1 MSMPQPQVD
10 DMTLVERVRAGDSA
24 AFQELVSRY
33 ENKVYR
39 LAIKL
44 TRNEALAEE
53 VLQEVFI
60 KIFEKLDTFRGESA
74 LSSWIYRIAANAAFS
89 KLNLEKRHQ
98 HADLDDAMPQAEASL
113 HERTDTAQASPD
125 RPLLS
130 EEAVG
135 VISRAIERLPEDFR
149 VVITLRDVEGLPN
162 EEVARILELS
172 VPAVKSRLHRAR
184 LLLRKRLA
192 KYFDRQDIPY

>member
-1 MSMPQPQVD
+1 MPPVD
-10 DMTLVERVRAGDSA
+10 EAILIERVKKGDQQ
-24 AFQELVSRY
+24 AFEDLVSRY

-44 TRNEALAEE
+44 TRNETLAEE
-53 VLQEVFI
+53 VLQEVFL
-60 KIFEKLDTFRGESA
+60 KIYEKIDTFRGESA
-74 LSSWIYRIAANAAFS
+74 LSSWIYRIAANACFA

-98 HADLDDAMPQAEASL
+98 HADLEETLPQAEMAL
-113 HERTDTAQASPD
+113 LERMDTIQELPD
-125 RPLLS
+125 RPLLTD
-130 EEAVG
+130 EALG

-149 VVITLRDVEGLPN
+149 VVLTLRDVEGLSN
-162 EEVARILELS
+162 EEVARILDLS

-192 KYFDRQDIPY
+192 GYFDRQVFPF

>member
-1 MSMPQPQVD
+1 MPQVD
-10 DMTLVERVRAGDSA
+10 EATLIERVKNGDQQ
-24 AFQELVSRY
+24 AFEDLVSRY

-60 KIFEKLDTFRGESA
+60 KIYEKIDTFRGESA
-74 LSSWIYRIAANAAFS
+74 LSSWIYRIAANASFA

-98 HADLDDAMPQAEASL
+98 HADIEETMPQAEL
-113 HERTDTAQASPD
+113 QLLERQDVTQEAPD
-125 RPLLS
+125 RPLLAD
-130 EEAVG
+130 EALS
-135 VISRAIERLPEDFR
+135 VISQAIERLPEDFR
-149 VVITLRDVEGLPN
+149 VVLTLRDVEGLSN

-192 KYFDRQDIPY
+192 RYFDRQVFPF

>member
-1 MSMPQPQVD
+1 MPQVD
-10 DMTLVERVRAGDSA
+10 EATLIERVKNGDQQ
-24 AFQELVSRY
+24 AFEDLVSRY

-44 TRNEALAEE
+44 TRNETLAEE
-53 VLQEVFI
+53 VMQEVFL
-60 KIFEKLDTFRGESA
+60 KIYEKIGTFRGESA
-74 LSSWIYRIAANAAFS
+74 LSSWIYRIAANACFA

-98 HADLDDAMPQAEASL
+98 HADLDETMPQAEIAL
-113 HERTDTAQASPD
+113 HDRQDATLESPD
-125 RPLLS
+125 RPLLTN
-130 EEAVG
+130 EALS

-149 VVITLRDVEGLPN
+149 VVLTLRDVEGMSN

-192 KYFDRQDIPY
+192 RYFERQAFPF

>member
-1 MSMPQPQVD
+1 MSMPQVD
-10 DMTLVERVRAGDSA
+10 DQTLVERVRAGDA
-24 AFQELVSRY
+24 RAFEELVARY

-60 KIFEKLDTFRGESA
+60 KIYEKLDSFRGESA
-74 LSSWIYRIAANAAFS
+74 LSSWIYRIAANASFS

-98 HADLDDAMPQAEASL
+98 HADLEETMPAAEATL
-113 HERTDTAQASPD
+113 HERSDAGQDAPD

-130 EEAVG
+130 EEALG

-162 EEVARILELS
+162 EEVGRILELS

-184 LLLRKRLA
+184 LLLRKRLG
-192 KYFDRQDIPY
+192 KYFDRQAFPI

>member
-1 MSMPQPQVD
+1 MPQVD
-10 DMTLVERVRAGDSA
+10 DQTLVERLQKGDSE
-24 AFQELVSRY
+24 AFEELVSRY

-53 VLQEVFI
+53 VLQEVFL
-60 KIFEKLDTFRGESA
+60 KIYEKIDTFRGEAA
-74 LSSWIYRIAANAAFS
+74 LSSWIYRIAANACFA

-98 HADLDDAMPQAEASL
+98 HADLDDTMPQAEQAMQ
-113 HERTDTAQASPD
+113 ERSESGLETPD
-125 RPLLS
+125 KPLLAD
-130 EEAVG
+130 EALS
-135 VISRAIERLPEDFR
+135 VISRAIDRLPEDFR
-149 VVITLRDVEGLPN
+149 VVLTLRDVEGLSN
-162 EEVARILELS
+162 EEVAKVLELS

-192 KYFDRQDIPY
+192 GYFDRRAFPF

>member
-1 MSMPQPQVD
+1 MPQVD
-10 DMTLVERVRAGDSA
+10 DQTLVERLQKGDSE
-24 AFQELVSRY
+24 AFEELVSRY

-53 VLQEVFI
+53 VLQEVFL
-60 KIFEKLDTFRGESA
+60 KIYEKIDTFRGEAA
-74 LSSWIYRIAANAAFS
+74 LSSWIYRIAANACFA

-98 HADLDDAMPQAEASL
+98 HADLEDTMPQAEQAMQ
-113 HERTDTAQASPD
+113 ERAESGLETPD
-125 RPLLS
+125 QPLLAD
-130 EEAVG
+130 EALS

-149 VVITLRDVEGLPN
+149 VVLTLRDVEGLSN
-162 EEVARILELS
+162 EEVARVLELS

-192 KYFDRQDIPY
+192 GYFDRRAFPF

>member
-1 MSMPQPQVD
+1 MPPVD
-10 DMTLVERVRAGDSA
+10 EATLIERVKNGDQQ
-24 AFQELVSRY
+24 AFEDLVSRY

-44 TRNEALAEE
+44 TRNETLAEE
-53 VLQEVFI
+53 VMQEVFL
-60 KIFEKLDTFRGESA
+60 KIYEKIGTFRGESA
-74 LSSWIYRIAANAAFS
+74 LSSWIYRIAANACFA

-98 HADLDDAMPQAEASL
+98 HADLDETMPQAEIAL
-113 HERTDTAQASPD
+113 QERQDSTQESPD
-125 RPLLS
+125 RPLLTN
-130 EEAVG
+130 EALS

-149 VVITLRDVEGLPN
+149 VVLTLRDVEGMSN

-192 KYFDRQDIPY
+192 RYFERQAFPF

>member
-1 MSMPQPQVD
+1 MPQVD
-10 DMTLVERVRAGDSA
+10 EATLIERVKNGDQE
-24 AFQELVSRY
+24 AFEDLVSRY

-44 TRNEALAEE
+44 TRNETLAEE
-53 VLQEVFI
+53 VMQEVFL
-60 KIFEKLDTFRGESA
+60 KIYEKIGTFRGESA
-74 LSSWIYRIAANAAFS
+74 LSSWIYRIAANASFA

-98 HADLDDAMPQAEASL
+98 HADIEETMPQAEIALQDRQDSTL
-113 HERTDTAQASPD
+113 ELPD
-125 RPLLS
+125 RPLLTN
-130 EEAVG
+130 EALS

-149 VVITLRDVEGLPN
+149 VVLTLRDVEGMSN
-162 EEVARILELS
+162 EEVARILDLS

-192 KYFDRQDIPY
+192 RYFERQAFPF

>member
-1 MSMPQPQVD
+1 MPQVD
-10 DMTLVERVRAGDSA
+10 DLVLVERVRKGDTA
-24 AFQELVSRY
+24 AFDELVSRY

-60 KIFEKLDTFRGESA
+60 RIYEKLDTFRGESA
-74 LSSWIYRIAANAAFS
+74 FSSWLYRIAANACFA
-89 KLNLEKRHQ
+89 KLNLEKKHQ
-98 HADLDDAMPQAEASL
+98 HADLDEVTPQAE
-113 HERTDTAQASPD
+113 QALRELQEAGPEAPD
-125 RPLLS
+125 RSLLS
-130 EEAVG
+130 REALE
-135 VISRAIERLPEDFR
+135 VINRSIERLPEDFR
-149 VVITLRDVEGLPN
+149 VVILMRDVEGMDN
-162 EEVARILELS
+162 EEVARILDLS

-192 KYFDRQDIPY
+192 GYFDREARPV

>member
-1 MSMPQPQVD
+1 MPMPQVD
-10 DMTLVERVRAGDSA
+10 DQTLVERVRSGDA
-24 AFQELVSRY
+24 RAFEELVSRY

-53 VLQEVFI
+53 VLQEVFL
-60 KIFEKLDTFRGESA
+60 KIYEKIDSFRGESA
-74 LSSWIYRIAANAAFS
+74 LSSWIYRIAANACFS

-98 HADLDDAMPQAEASL
+98 HADLDDTMPQAEVAL
-113 HERTDTAQASPD
+113 HERSDHGQEAPD
-125 RPLLS
+125 QPLLS
-130 EEAVG
+130 DEALR

-149 VVITLRDVEGLPN
+149 VVITLRDVEGMSN
-162 EEVARILELS
+162 EDVAKVLDLS

-192 KYFDRQDIPY
+192 GYFDRQEFPF

>member
-1 MSMPQPQVD
+1 MPQVD
-10 DMTLVERVRAGDSA
+10 EAILIERVKNGDQQ
-24 AFQELVSRY
+24 AFEDLVSRY

-44 TRNEALAEE
+44 TRNETLAEE
-53 VLQEVFI
+53 VMQEVFL
-60 KIFEKLDTFRGESA
+60 KIYEKIGTFRGESA
-74 LSSWIYRIAANAAFS
+74 LSSWIYRIAANACFA

-98 HADLDDAMPQAEASL
+98 HADLDETMPQAEIAL
-113 HERTDTAQASPD
+113 QERQDSTPESPD
-125 RPLLS
+125 RPLLTN
-130 EEAVG
+130 EALS

-149 VVITLRDVEGLPN
+149 VVLTLRDVEGMSN

-184 LLLRKRLA
+184 LSLRKKLA
-192 KYFDRQDIPY
+192 RYFERQAFPF

>member
-1 MSMPQPQVD
+1 MPQVD
-10 DMTLVERVRAGDSA
+10 EATLIERVKNGDQQ
-24 AFQELVSRY
+24 AFEDLVSRY

-44 TRNEALAEE
+44 TRNETLAEE
-53 VLQEVFI
+53 VMQEVFL
-60 KIFEKLDTFRGESA
+60 KIYEKIGTFRGESA
-74 LSSWIYRIAANAAFS
+74 LSSWIYRIAANACFA

-98 HADLDDAMPQAEASL
+98 HADLEETMPQAEIAL
-113 HERTDTAQASPD
+113 QERQDSTPEAPD
-125 RPLLS
+125 RPLLTN
-130 EEAVG
+130 EALS

-149 VVITLRDVEGLPN
+149 IVLTLRDVEGMSN
-162 EEVARILELS
+162 EEVARVLELS

-192 KYFDRQDIPY
+192 RYFERQAFPF

>member
-1 MSMPQPQVD
+1 MPQVD
-10 DMTLVERVRAGDSA
+10 DQELVERLRKGDSE
-24 AFQELVSRY
+24 AFRELVARY

-53 VLQEVFI
+53 VLQEVFL
-60 KIFEKLDTFRGESA
+60 KIYQKIDTFRGEAA
-74 LSSWIYRIAANAAFS
+74 LSSWIYRIAANACFA

-98 HADLDDAMPQAEASL
+98 HADIDEAMPQAEQAMQ
-113 HERTDTAQASPD
+113 ERQESPQETPD
-125 RPLLS
+125 QPLLTN
-130 EEAVG
+130 EALG

-149 VVITLRDVEGLPN
+149 VVITLRDVEGLSN
-162 EEVARILELS
+162 EEVGRILELS

-192 KYFDRQDIPY
+192 KYFDRAAFPF